1 MNTLKF
7 KSFDVVK
14 SCSKLES
21 GLRFGP
27 EGIRACQLGPFAAP
41 LYWNEEEAAGLSVT
55 KDMIINKRMQLF
67 EKLNDDH
74 SELICKKCSMMVEKK
89 FEDVDFTR
97 LGRIDHAPRTIC
109 NLRCNFCGFTQA
121 ENAGDEKN
129 GFIESQYESL
139 KFLRVFDEA
148 DVLWDSAVDFNG
160 GETSLMKNLGEYLDY
175 FRKMKITILC
185 FSNAVKYSEPMAQ
198 AVRDGVI
205 QWLVVSVDA
214 GSSSTYFRTKKL
226 DVYPKVLENLSKY
239 ASMGSGQ
246 GGSLAVKYIF
256 TEDNC
261 SDDDVFGFVYA
272 MLAIQ
277 PQKIWLTFDF
287 TPFGVISPDS
297 EDFLDFDFSKQMK
310 AYAKM
315 YLAFRKHGL
324 EPVHYTEGHL
334 AKISKAGNR
343 LLRETLLEIDRLS
356 LRLSKPDSHRAEM
369 IIHSFRTDHKANAS
383 ESNIGK
389 WDEVNYTDVTD
400 LANQLEARL
409 GNTQSVCIAPATETA
424 EKLAS
429 LLGAKRKV
437 RILDK
442 NINLHG
448 RIVEGAL
455 VSGYEALLEQYS
467 QAVVVIPPNQH
478 RIAIQRTVNEYAGPH
493 AELLVCNKLKG

>member
-1 MNTLKF
+1 MIF
-7 KSFDVVK
+7 KPSDIVK
-14 SCSKLES
+14 SCPKLES

-41 LYWNEEEAAGLSVT
+41 LYWDEQEAAALPVT
-55 KDMIINKRMQLF
+55 KGMIIEKRKQLF
-67 EKLNDDH
+67 VKLNDDH
-74 SELICKKCSMMVEKK
+74 SDLICKKCSMMVEKK
-89 FEDVDFTR
+89 FENVDFSR

-129 GFIESQYESL
+129 GFIESQYDSL
-139 KFLRVFDEA
+139 KFLRTFDAE

-160 GETSLMKNLGEYLDY
+160 GETSLLKNLGEYLDF
-175 FRKMKITILC
+175 FRQMKITILC
-185 FSNAVKYSEPMAQ
+185 FTNGVKYSEPMSLAL
-198 AVRDGVI
+198 REGVI

-214 GSSSTYFRTKKL
+214 GCSSTYLRTKKL

-239 ASMGSGQ
+239 ASMGSGH

-261 SDDDVFGFVYA
+261 SDDDVYSFVYA

-287 TPFGVISPDS
+287 SPFGTIPPDS
-297 EDFLDFDFSKQMK
+297 EDFLHFDFSNQMK

-334 AKISKAGNR
+334 AKISVAGKR
-343 LLRETLLEIDRLS
+343 LLRETLHEIDRLS
-356 LRLSKPDSHRAEM
+356 LRLNKPDSHRAEM
-369 IIHSFRTDHKANAS
+369 LITSFRAAHETGDQGND
-383 ESNIGK
+383 IGE
-389 WDEVNYTDVTD
+389 WGELNYSDLTD
-400 LANQLEARL
+400 LASQLDSRL
-409 GNTQSVCIAPATETA
+409 ASCRTVCIAPATETA
-424 EKLAS
+424 ERLVS
-429 LLGAKRKV
+429 LLGTKRKV

-442 NINLHG
+442 NVNLHG
-448 RIVEGAL
+448 RVLDGAP
-455 VSGYEALLEQYS
+455 VSGYEALLEQYAE
-467 QAVVVIPPNQH
+467 AVVIISPGQH
-478 RIAIQRTVNEYAGPH
+478 KRAIQRTVHELAGPK
-493 AELLVCNKLKG
+493 AILLICNKLER